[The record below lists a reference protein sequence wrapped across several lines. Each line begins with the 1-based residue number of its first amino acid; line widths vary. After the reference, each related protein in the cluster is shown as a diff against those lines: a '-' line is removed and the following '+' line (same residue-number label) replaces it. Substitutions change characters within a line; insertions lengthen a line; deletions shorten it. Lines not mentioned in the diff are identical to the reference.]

1 VLPETSAIART
12 KKAILVVLIKVELVF
27 LVACVGLSISTYNSK
42 AHSNY
47 SFKFLSMGISII
59 TISKLISIIISGIRR
74 IELFK
79 VINNS
84 ERNSKVIGI
93 VIQDLFKKKNYEW
106 EIIRK

>member
-1 VLPETSAIART
+1 MRVVLLETSAIART
-12 KKAILVVLIKVELVF
+12 ERVILVVFIKVGLIF
-27 LVACVGLSISTYNSK
+27 LVARVGLSISTYDSK

-47 SFKFLSMGISII
+47 SFKFLSMEISIV

-84 ERNSKVIGI
+84 GRNSKVIRI
-93 VIQDLFKKKNYEW
+93 AI
-106 EIIRK
+106 